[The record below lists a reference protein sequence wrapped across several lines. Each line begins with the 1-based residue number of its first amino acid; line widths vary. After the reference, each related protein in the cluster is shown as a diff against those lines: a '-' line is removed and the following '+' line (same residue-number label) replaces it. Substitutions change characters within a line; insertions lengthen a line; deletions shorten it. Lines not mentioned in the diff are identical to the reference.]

1 MGRVT
6 LANKRR
12 KKGNVFRMIFARGMN
27 ESPLDSDCD
36 TSSSEGEYNVIICLL
51 YLFTLSLHY
60 LNSFLTFDVL
70 SFSVTSQ
77 VLEVGLYPVPR
88 HLFRV

>member
-1 MGRVT
+1 MTQTDIRKDNLYDKKWAGIRWQT
-6 LANKRR
+6 SAE
-12 KKGNVFRMIFARGMN
+12 KKGYVFRMIFARGMN

-70 SFSVTSQ
+70 SFSVTST
-77 VLEVGLYPVPR
+77 
-88 HLFRV
+88 

>member
-1 MGRVT
+1 MTQTDIRKDNLYDKKWAGIRWQT
-6 LANKRR
+6 SAE

-36 TSSSEGEYNVIICLL
+36 TSSSEGEYNVI
-51 YLFTLSLHY
+51 FTLSLHY

-70 SFSVTSQ
+70 SFSVTCT
-77 VLEVGLYPVPR
+77 
-88 HLFRV
+88 